1 MKKIFGFQITIND
14 EKICRAGFE
23 NNNSVLTCILDSV
36 RRENDESEEL
46 NISISGLNSDT
57 KERASWFQNKLK
69 EKDKI
74 SIEIISDNFDSPT
87 SMKSPLSEKEII
99 TRKLK
104 TYYRLKEELKEHLEE

>member
-14 EKICRAGFE
+14 KKICRAGFE
-23 NNNSVLTCILDSV
+23 NKNSVLTCILDSI

-46 NISISGLNSDT
+46 NISIAGLNSDT
-57 KERASWFQNKLK
+57 KERANWFQSKLN

-74 SIEIISDNFDSPT
+74 SIEIISDNFDSPI
-87 SMKSPLSEKEII
+87 SMRSALSEKDII

-104 TYYRLKEELKEHLEE
+104 TYHKLKEELKEYLEE